1 MKQIDF
7 CCMCFIHDD
16 VTHNTVMNGDVW
28 CKQLINV
35 FKGQFPEMNLTL
47 GGNAADFGIGQ
58 VPRLDMF
65 LLKEDIANL
74 AMMSYEESVRDYS
87 FFSNPNIVNLYFE
100 DFARAFTIF
109 SSMFRI

>member
-1 MKQIDF
+1 
-7 CCMCFIHDD
+7 
-16 VTHNTVMNGDVW
+16 MNGDVW

-65 LLKEDIANL
+65 LHEEDVANL
-74 AMMSYEESVRDYS
+74 AMMSYEESIRDYS
-87 FFSNPNIVNLYFE
+87 FFLQIPLSLTCTLTILLEHLPFLARCFVFIANSFCNISITCNFK
-100 DFARAFTIF
+100 TN
-109 SSMFRI
+109 